1 MINNNKIVLASTSPY
16 RADALRRL
24 GLNFVVTPSGID
36 EAALA
41 GERPEQTA
49 IRLSVAKAK
58 AVANRHP
65 DALIIGS
72 DQVADLDGEAI
83 GKPGNREGAI
93 SQLRKLSG
101 RTLVFHSGL
110 ALLDA
115 RTSRIDALS
124 IPTTVTFRTLTLAEI
139 ESYVHREP
147 AFDCAGSAKSEG
159 LGIALLER
167 VESRDSSALVGLP
180 LIALTNLLRRH
191 GVRVLG

>member
-1 MINNNKIVLASTSPY
+1 MISNRKIVLASTSPY

-24 GLNFVVTPSGID
+24 RLAFDISPSGVD
-36 EAALA
+36 ESGLA
-41 GERPEQTA
+41 GERPEQLA

-58 AVANRHP
+58 AVASRHP
-65 DALIIGS
+65 EALVIGS
-72 DQVADLDGEAI
+72 DQVADLEGVAI
-83 GKPGNREGAI
+83 GKPGNRAGAI
-93 SQLRKLSG
+93 SQLQKLSG

-115 RTSRIDALS
+115 RTSHAESLS
-124 IPTTVTFRTLTLAEI
+124 VPTTVIFRTLTLAEI
-139 ESYVHREP
+139 ESYVDREP

-167 VESRDSSALVGLP
+167 VESSDSTALVGLP
-180 LIALTNLLRRH
+180 LIALTGMLMRQ